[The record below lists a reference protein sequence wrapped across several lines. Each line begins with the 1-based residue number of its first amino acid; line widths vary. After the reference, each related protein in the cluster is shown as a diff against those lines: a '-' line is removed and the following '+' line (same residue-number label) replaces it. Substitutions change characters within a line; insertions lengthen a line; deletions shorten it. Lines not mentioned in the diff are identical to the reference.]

1 MSWRRLRTLLVREAR
16 ATLRDPFT
24 VTILIVVP
32 LSFSDTR
39 FMTFPPPGYS
49 LRWYHAFFSN
59 PAWIDA
65 ARTTLIASTC
75 AALIA
80 TPLGVA
86 AAYAIQ
92 NSTHRSMRYL
102 RTVLML
108 PLMVPAPLPACARS
122 WTIAAKKSARRFA
135 TLSF

>member
-1 MSWRRLRTLLVREAR
+1 MKPLSFGRILLGIGVV
-16 ATLRDPFT
+16 LILVFLMVP
-24 VTILIVVP
+24 ILIVVP

-65 ARTTLIASTC
+65 ARTTLIASTS

-80 TPLGVA
+80 TPLGVG

-92 NSTHRSMRYL
+92 NGTHRCMRYL

-108 PLMVPAPLPACARS
+108 PLMVPIIIVAVGVFFVYS
-122 WTIAAKKSARRFA
+122 QMGT
-135 TLSF
+135 